1 MKPRNRGRGLALA
14 ASCLFTTQCGT
25 PPPSVP
31 TSPAGTPPTGTAPLA
46 PTAPGLAEAWA
57 PLPRPSGDAYGDPL
71 PDGVLARLGTARFR
85 SLPADPVQTED
96 DLRDVA
102 VSGDGKLLAALTGQG
117 IAVYDATSGRPV
129 GACFA
134 DLPSSG
140 LVGLAFAAHAPVL
153 VVHDEVQSYT
163 CRLGGAGAEERV
175 FPPSPTA
182 ATEPMPASPAP
193 GKKPP
198 RRPPSCAA
206 LSPDGATLA
215 RCEKG
220 GEVSLWD
227 VASAGR
233 QRVLKGHT
241 KHASAV
247 AYEPS
252 GARLATG
259 GADEAVVLW
268 EAASGKKL
276 RSVPLPKARGVRSL
290 AWSRDGATLA
300 ATTVDDS
307 VRLLDPDKGAV
318 ATTLRAPASGSPPGG
333 RLPVPNLPPEE
344 LGEAVGDAGALVAEP
359 WDCPTAPLARAE
371 LSADGALV
379 ATWLGAQEVGCGG
392 AEPSE
397 VWLWDPK
404 TGAVVRR
411 LAPTSYGAAFLPQG
425 ELVTSDHDGLLRFW
439 SAGTGAE
446 RVPFERHLHDVA
458 GIAFAPDGATVATL
472 DGDDELRLWSA
483 ATGAHQRRVRLE
495 REHPTSLALGPAG
508 ALAVGYGDGAI
519 ELRDAAT
526 GEVRQRTQTADGE
539 LPMRLGFAPGTGRL
553 FAVTPTALSWWDGT
567 PLAEHKRVAAEGETS
582 FGLSAVAGTTLAVA
596 IGPREVA
603 LHDLGDG
610 TRRGLLHLPAPAGEG
625 GAPAASGA
633 GEPGDPGDPDDASPD
648 EASGEGDGEEDI
660 AELALSADASRLALV
675 TATRVVVWDLA
686 AGKALGEFE
695 HGSAEWLPAVSFA
708 RQGNWLVLGTAGGL
722 ELCDARTGDVLSAS
736 EASGAVTALV
746 PFGPQI
752 VASGNHTGTVLLWDL
767 AALPIDTPLTGGG
780 AAR

>member
-1 MKPRNRGRGLALA
+1 MKPRNRRRGLALTA
-14 ASCLFTTQCGT
+14 ACLFTTHCGT

-31 TSPAGTPPTGTAPLA
+31 TSTAGTAPAGTAPQAPLA
-46 PTAPGLAEAWA
+46 PGLGEAWA

-96 DLRDVA
+96 DLRDLA

-117 IAVYDATSGRPV
+117 IAVYDAGSGRSV
-129 GACFA
+129 GACLA

-163 CRLGGAGAEERV
+163 CRFGGAEAEERV
-175 FPPSPTA
+175 FPPSLAA
-182 ATEPMPASPAP
+182 ATEPLPATPAAR
-193 GKKPP
+193 KKPP
-198 RRPPSCAA
+198 RRPPACAA

-227 VASAGR
+227 VASAQR
-233 QRVLKGHT
+233 LRVLKGHA

-247 AYEPS
+247 AYEPN

-259 GADEAVVLW
+259 GADEAVVVW
-268 EAASGKKL
+268 EAASGKKV
-276 RSVPLPKARGVRSL
+276 RSVPLAKARGVRSL
-290 AWSRDGATLA
+290 AWARDGATLA

-318 ATTLRAPASGSPPGG
+318 VTTLRAPAPPPGS
-333 RLPVPNLPPEE
+333 RLPVPNVPPEE
-344 LGEAVGDAGALVAEP
+344 LGEAVGDGGALLAEP
-359 WDCPTAPLARAE
+359 WDCATAPLARAE

-397 VWLWDPK
+397 VWLWDAK

-411 LAPTSYGAAFLPQG
+411 LAPTSFGAAFLPQG

-439 SAGTGAE
+439 SAATGAE
-446 RVPFERHLHDVA
+446 RVPFERHLHDIA
-458 GIAFAPDGATVATL
+458 GIAFAPDGAAVATL

-483 ATGAHQRRVRLE
+483 ASGAHQRRVRLE

-508 ALAVGYGDGAI
+508 ALAVGYGDGAV
-519 ELRDAAT
+519 ELRDTAT

-539 LPMRLGFAPGTGRL
+539 APTRVGFAPGTGRL
-553 FAVTPTALSWWDGT
+553 FAVTPTALTWWDGA
-567 PLAEHKRVAAEGETS
+567 PLAEQKRVAAEGETS
-582 FGLSAVAGTTLAVA
+582 FGLSAVAGTTLAVTT
-596 IGPREVA
+596 GPREVA

-610 TRRGLLHLPAPAGEG
+610 TRRGLVRLPAAGEA
-625 GAPAASGA
+625 GAPVASGA
-633 GEPGDPGDPDDASPD
+633 GEPGDPGDAAPD
-648 EASGEGDGEEDI
+648 EAADEGDAEEDI

-686 AGKALGEFE
+686 AGKALGDFE

-736 EASGAVTALV
+736 GESGAVTALV

-767 AALPIDTPLTGGG
+767 AALPIDTPLTGGS
-780 AAR
+780 AR